1 MIDESL
7 TKNRGLSPIVY
18 LNGDYVP
25 LEEARIPVLDRGF
38 TFGDGVYEVFLVY
51 RRQIFRFEEHLQ
63 RLDNSLA
70 AIYMKNPLSREK
82 WKEILMTLV
91 EGNPAADQS
100 LYLQITR
107 GVSERDHAI
116 TLAKTPTIFAMSKPL
131 PQRDL
136 TCGISAIT
144 LEDIRWKFCHI
155 KAITLLPSVLLRH
168 QATLAGATEAILLR
182 GGFVTEGAASNV
194 FVIHD
199 GIIKTPPTDGSLLP
213 GITRNLVLE
222 LLEREKIPCAETR
235 FGKEELMA
243 AEEIWTTSSTWE
255 IVPVIKLDD
264 QPVGTGKPGPRWQ
277 HAFEIYQKF
286 KRGQTTV
293 FGAQ

>member
-1 MIDESL
+1 M
-7 TKNRGLSPIVY
+7 TIVY

-51 RRQIFRFEEHLQ
+51 RKQIFRFEEHMR
-63 RLDNSLA
+63 RLDDSLA
-70 AIYMKNPLSREK
+70 AIHMKNPLPREK
-82 WKEILMTLV
+82 WREILMTLV
-91 EGNPAADQS
+91 VANPAADQS

-116 TLAKTPTIFAMSKPL
+116 SLATTPTIFAMSKSL

-136 TCGISAIT
+136 TRGISAIT

-182 GGFVTEGAASNV
+182 DGIVTEGAASNV
-194 FVIHD
+194 FIVHD
-199 GIIKTPPTDGSLLP
+199 SVIKTPPKDGRLLP
-213 GITRNLVLE
+213 GITRDLVLE
-222 LLEREKIPCAETR
+222 LLAGAGIPCAETR
-235 FGKEELMA
+235 FGREDLMT
-243 AEEIWTTSSTWE
+243 AEEVWITSSTWE
-255 IVPVIKLDD
+255 IVPVIRLDD
-264 QPVGTGKPGPRWQ
+264 RPVGNGKPGRQWQ
-277 HAFEIYQKF
+277 HVFEIYQGF
-286 KRGQTTV
+286 KNNPVESRRR
-293 FGAQ
+293 